1 MGEQL
6 WQTVLDRLR
15 ARVNPYTFSWMER
28 IAGAS
33 VDGEKLV
40 VRLPDKFA
48 RDWIDEHYRELIQT
62 EISQMV
68 GRPLQL
74 GYELSAAP
82 GTSGQGQLKLSER
95 AHAQAAFQA
104 SKPAPA
110 VVHPRLNER
119 FTFDSF
125 VVASSNQLA
134 NAAAEAV
141 ANNPGRSY
149 NPLYIH
155 GGTGLGKTHLLHAI
169 GNRVLQKNPN
179 ARVAYVSSEE
189 FTNEFIV
196 RVRDNR
202 MHEFR
207 ARWRE
212 IDVLL
217 LDDVQFLAK
226 KEATQEEF
234 FYTFNALHD
243 AKRAVIL
250 TSDILPVDIVGLEER
265 LKSRFQSGLIA
276 DIQAP
281 DLEMR
286 CAILKKKAEQEGVT
300 LPDAVALFIAQR
312 IQRNVRELEGAL
324 IKVAAMHSLTSQPIS
339 EALAQQTLKDILP
352 APKPLDVEEIQRQV
366 ARYFKVTV
374 DELRQDRRHKQ
385 LAYARQVAM
394 YLCRKLT
401 RASFPELGNRFNKDH
416 TTVLAACRKIDKLR
430 ATDSVLRKQLEELE
444 GQLVVS
450 S

>member
-1 MGEQL
+1 VGEQL
-6 WQTVLDRLR
+6 WQSVLDRLR
-15 ARVNPYTFSWMER
+15 ARVNPYTLSWLER
-28 IAGAS
+28 IAGAAI
-33 VDGEKLV
+33 DGPKLV
-40 VRLPDKFA
+40 LQVPDKFA
-48 RDWIDEHYRELIQT
+48 RDWIDEHYRALIQA
-62 EISQMV
+62 EVSAMV
-68 GRPLQL
+68 GRPLEL

-82 GTSGQGQLKLSER
+82 GIAGQGQLKLSER

-104 SKPAPA
+104 TKPAPA
-110 VVHPRLNER
+110 VHPRLNER
-119 FTFDSF
+119 FTFDTF

-169 GNRVLQKNPN
+169 GNRVLQRNPN

-243 AKRAVIL
+243 AKKAVIL
-250 TSDILPVDIVGLEER
+250 TSDMLPVEIAGLEER

-286 CAILKKKAEQEGVT
+286 CAILKKKAEHEGVV

-324 IKVAAMHSLTSQPIS
+324 IKVAAVHSLTRQPIT

-385 LAYARQVAM
+385 LAYARQVSM

-416 TTVLAACRKIDKLR
+416 TTVLAAVRKIDKLR
-430 ATDSVLRKQLEELE
+430 PIDSVLRKQLEELE
-444 GQLVVS
+444 GQLVVNS
-450 S
+450 

>member
-6 WQTVLDRLR
+6 WQSVLDRLR
-15 ARVNPYTFSWMER
+15 ARVNPYTLSWLDR
-28 IAGAS
+28 IAGAAI
-33 VDGEKLV
+33 DGSRLV
-40 VRLPDKFA
+40 LQVPDKFA
-48 RDWIDEHYRELIQT
+48 RDWIDEHYRALIQT
-62 EISQMV
+62 EVSAMV
-68 GRPLQL
+68 GRPLEVS
-74 GYELSAAP
+74 YELSTAP
-82 GTSGQGQLKLSER
+82 GIAGQGQLKLNER

-104 SKPAPA
+104 TKPAA
-110 VVHPRLNER
+110 AVHPRLNER
-119 FTFDSF
+119 FTFDTF

-243 AKRAVIL
+243 AKKAVIL
-250 TSDILPVDIVGLEER
+250 TSDMLPVEISGLEER

-286 CAILKKKAEQEGVT
+286 CAILKKKAEHEGVI

-324 IKVAAMHSLTSQPIS
+324 IKVAAVHSLTRQPIT

-385 LAYARQVAM
+385 LAYARSVSM

-416 TTVLAACRKIDKLR
+416 TTVLAAVRKIDKLR
-430 ATDSVLRKQLEELE
+430 PIDSVLRKQLEELE
-444 GQLVVS
+444 GQLVVNS
-450 S
+450 